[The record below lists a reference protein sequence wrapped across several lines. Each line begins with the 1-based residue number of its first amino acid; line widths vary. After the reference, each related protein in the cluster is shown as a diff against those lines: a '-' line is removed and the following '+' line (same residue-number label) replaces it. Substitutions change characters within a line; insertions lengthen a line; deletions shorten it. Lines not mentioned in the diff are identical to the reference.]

1 MHDAGDCASRNGV
14 RRNIFSR
21 MPDSSRNALSALHE
35 QLVDAMSTNDTAHDT
50 HATADAAQAITPAIT
65 PELTQEISE
74 QADRLTLLVEELG
87 HEAQALLDQP
97 TDRTAEKGA
106 SK

>member
-1 MHDAGDCASRNGV
+1 
-14 RRNIFSR
+14 
-21 MPDSSRNALSALHE
+21 MPDSSRNALSTLHE

-50 HATADAAQAITPAIT
+50 HGTHASADAGSAIT

-97 TDRTAEKGA
+97 TDRTVDKGA
-106 SK
+106 ST